1 MMEKEMKQHPKLPVR
16 SIGNPSEG
24 DSAARLGAFLDELAD
39 LFSDGAGISAIVKTA
54 PTNGFILL

>member
-1 MMEKEMKQHPKLPVR
+1 MKQHPKLPVR